1 VDGTLRIISSVDLF
15 RPKHPL
21 TTLPYIKD
29 GSNHGVHRILSIRC
43 STSRILKSRAG
54 LYKMSFCTEH
64 SSFPDHEPCDR
75 RQLHWERVVGSCASY
90 ADRVARSPLLWE
102 DSHEAIGRSSME
114 TALTSILSSETGSY
128 FALRR
133 ASLCDGAKR
142 HALKGSKPSI
152 ETDKDRE
159 EKQAIRH
166 FNEARQKESEPL
178 SPQPSGSK

>member
-1 VDGTLRIISSVDLF
+1 M
-15 RPKHPL
+15 
-21 TTLPYIKD
+21 
-29 GSNHGVHRILSIRC
+29 SIC
-43 STSRILKSRAG
+43 S
-54 LYKMSFCTEH
+54 EH

-128 FALRR
+128 FTLRR

-142 HALKGSKPSI
+142 HALKGSSHRLKLIRIGKRRKLSGISTTPDKKKVSRSAPSCVYRKP
-152 ETDKDRE
+152 
-159 EKQAIRH
+159 H
-166 FNEARQKESEPL
+166 
-178 SPQPSGSK
+178 PS

>member
-1 VDGTLRIISSVDLF
+1 M
-15 RPKHPL
+15 
-21 TTLPYIKD
+21 
-29 GSNHGVHRILSIRC
+29 SI
-43 STSRILKSRAG
+43 
-54 LYKMSFCTEH
+54 CTEH

-152 ETDKDRE
+152 ETDKDGKRR
-159 EKQAIRH
+159 KLSGISTKPDKKKVSRSAPSPAAQSSSPWPGRRAKPVCDRDLVRRH
-166 FNEARQKESEPL
+166 TTTR
-178 SPQPSGSK
+178 

>member
-1 VDGTLRIISSVDLF
+1 
-15 RPKHPL
+15 
-21 TTLPYIKD
+21 
-29 GSNHGVHRILSIRC
+29 
-43 STSRILKSRAG
+43 
-54 LYKMSFCTEH
+54 
-64 SSFPDHEPCDR
+64 
-75 RQLHWERVVGSCASY
+75 LHWERVVGSCASY

-128 FALRR
+128 IALRR

-159 EKQAIRH
+159 EKEAIRH

>member
-1 VDGTLRIISSVDLF
+1 MAQTMEFIEFVDTMLYIENFEISGRFVQNV
-15 RPKHPL
+15 
-21 TTLPYIKD
+21 Y
-29 GSNHGVHRILSIRC
+29 
-43 STSRILKSRAG
+43 
-54 LYKMSFCTEH
+54 FCTEH

-75 RQLHWERVVGSCASY
+75 IQLHWERVVGSCASY
-90 ADRVARSPLLWE
+90 ADRVARSPLFWE

-159 EKQAIRH
+159 EKEAIRH